1 MSPEAI
7 TSGTFTEQSDVWAF
21 GVLVWELFSY
31 GDLPFIGKSDEQVV
45 RHAQV
50 EEGEGLTRPDKC
62 PDDVFLMMSSCW
74 EYEALSRPTFLAL
87 HEHIFE
93 LISPEMVEDHGN

>member
-1 MSPEAI
+1 MSPEAV
-7 TSGTFTEQSDVWAF
+7 TSGAFTKQSDVWAF

-31 GDLPFIGKSDEQVV
+31 GELPFNGKSDEEVV
-45 RHAQV
+45 RQV
-50 EEGEGLTRPDKC
+50 EEEGEGLTRPDKC

-74 EYEALSRPTFLAL
+74 EREALSRPSFFAL

-93 LISPEMVEDHGN
+93 LISPDTVEDHGN